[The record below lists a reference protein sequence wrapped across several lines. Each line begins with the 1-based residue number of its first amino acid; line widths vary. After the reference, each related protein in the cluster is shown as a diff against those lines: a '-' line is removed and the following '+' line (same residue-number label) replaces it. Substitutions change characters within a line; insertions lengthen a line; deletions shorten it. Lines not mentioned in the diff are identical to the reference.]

1 LLSFAN
7 EVSDYAV
14 LLAYLE
20 ILRFESDLLSAK
32 TIVAGGA
39 ACKARQKARHP
50 RMQVQLLNG
59 GEQTSLPKSRRC
71 RHVITY
77 LFSSGYAG

>member
-7 EVSDYAV
+7 DASDYAV
-14 LLAYLE
+14 LLADLE

-39 ACKARQKARHP
+39 AGNARQKARHP
-50 RMQVQLLNG
+50 RVQVQLLSG
-59 GEQTSLPKSRRC
+59 GKQTSLPKSRRC